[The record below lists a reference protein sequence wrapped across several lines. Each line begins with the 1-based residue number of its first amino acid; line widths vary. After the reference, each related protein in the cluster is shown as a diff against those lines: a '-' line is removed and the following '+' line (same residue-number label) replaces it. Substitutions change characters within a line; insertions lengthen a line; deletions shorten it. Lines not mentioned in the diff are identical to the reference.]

1 MASKHKRSKFL
12 LKIILV
18 RLAKMMKNINERNLL
33 SKEGDLQWERF
44 SDSN

>member
-18 RLAKMMKNINERNLL
+18 RLAKIMKSIKERNLL
-33 SKEGDLQWERF
+33 NKEGDLQWERF
-44 SDSN
+44 RDSN